1 MTVTFKVGETYA
13 MGVRFTS
20 CCTKTQAT
28 WSRILFFVGIFFF
41 ISDISTALNNVS
53 VSIPSAVK
61 RGDNAI
67 LICNYNLEYDNLYTV
82 KWYRGRREFYRYTPK
97 ENPALKIFPASG
109 GYTVDMTE
117 SNATHVFIRNP
128 TSGKYSCEVSADAP
142 SFDTFFVSGEMEV
155 VELPTQRP
163 VITGVHS
170 RYRLGDIINGNCS
183 SDFSKPAANLTW
195 WINDMQVPPHSVRTF
210 GIQRHFVENLESAV
224 LEINFI
230 VTLHHFIKGRLKLK
244 CSARIYDIYVQ
255 EAEKLIEED
264 RPRILASGRSPEL
277 NIYPFDHLPS
287 AEGFDEH
294 NELYLTHNNNHP
306 SAAARSELSRESQL
320 LTATTAF
327 VLITA
332 INGFLKST
340 IEAIIQAA
348 KGSHLQAA
356 SEKVENATENKI
368 ILQHCQINANGGELN
383 KEYAEQIELLF
394 TSGAHKTR

>member
-1 MTVTFKVGETYA
+1 MKTHKLWIPCS
-13 MGVRFTS
+13 MGVQLARR
-20 CCTKTQAT
+20 CTTTQST
-28 WSRILFFVGIFFF
+28 WRKYLLIAAIFFF
-41 ISDISTALNNVS
+41 IPDTSTALSNVS

-109 GYTVDMTE
+109 GYTVDMSE

-163 VITGVHS
+163 VVTGIHS

-195 WINDMQVPPHSVRTF
+195 WINDIQAPPHATRTF
-210 GIQRHFVENLESAV
+210 GIQRHFAENLESAV

-230 VTLHHFIKGRLKLK
+230 VTLQHFIKGRLKLK

-277 NIYPFDHLPS
+277 NMYPFDHLPD

-294 NELYLTHNNNHP
+294 NELYLTHYTN
-306 SAAARSELSRESQL
+306 S
-320 LTATTAF
+320 F
-327 VLITA
+327 
-332 INGFLKST
+332 
-340 IEAIIQAA
+340 
-348 KGSHLQAA
+348 
-356 SEKVENATENKI
+356 KI
-368 ILQHCQINANGGELN
+368 LVN
-383 KEYAEQIELLF
+383 
-394 TSGAHKTR
+394 

>member
-1 MTVTFKVGETYA
+1 MEVTKVYKPC
-13 MGVRFTS
+13 VRGLQMSRS
-20 CCTKTQAT
+20 CAT
-28 WSRILFFVGIFFF
+28 LQSTWCKLLLLVGIFFF
-41 ISDISTALNNVS
+41 IPDTSTALSNVS

-109 GYTVDMTE
+109 GYTVDLAE

-128 TSGKYSCEVSADAP
+128 TSGKYTCEVSADAP
-142 SFDTFFVSGEMEV
+142 AFDTFFVSGEMEV

-170 RYRLGDIINGNCS
+170 RYRLGDNINGNCS

-195 WINDMQVPPHSVRTF
+195 WINDMQVPPHSVRKF
-210 GIQRHFVENLESAV
+210 GIQRHFTENLESAIV
-224 LEINFI
+224 EINFMA
-230 VTLHHFIKGRLKLK
+230 TLQHFIKGRLKLK

-277 NIYPFDHLPS
+277 NMYPFDHLS
-287 AEGFDEH
+287 DTEGFDEH
-294 NELYLTHNNNHP
+294 NELYLTHYNNHP
-306 SAAARSELSRESQL
+306 SAGTGRTKIPCESQL
-320 LTATTAF
+320 LKVVVASL
-327 VLITA
+327 LITA
-332 INGFLKST
+332 VNSLFKPT
-340 IEAIIQAA
+340 IEAIVHAA
-348 KGSHLQAA
+348 EGSYLQITR
-356 SEKVENATENKI
+356 KRVENATENQI
-368 ILQHCQINANGGELN
+368 GLQHCQ
-383 KEYAEQIELLF
+383 KSTAEMHLKMKCVKQRVATLRRMAL
-394 TSGAHKTR
+394 KTR

>member
-1 MTVTFKVGETYA
+1 MLSKDYT
-13 MGVRFTS
+13 
-20 CCTKTQAT
+20 
-28 WSRILFFVGIFFF
+28 
-41 ISDISTALNNVS
+41 STALSNVS

-109 GYTVDMTE
+109 GYTVDMSE

-170 RYRLGDIINGNCS
+170 RYRLGDVVNGNCS

-195 WINDMQVPPHSVRTF
+195 WINDVQAPLHYVRIF
-210 GIQRHFVENLESAV
+210 GIQRHFAENLESAV

-230 VTLHHFIKGRLKLK
+230 VTLQHFIKGRLKLK

-277 NIYPFDHLPS
+277 NMYPFDHMPD

-294 NELYLTHNNNHP
+294 NELYLTHYNNYP
-306 SAAARSELSRESQL
+306 SAASTRTKLTRDTQL
-320 LTATTAF
+320 QTMAAAVL
-327 VLITA
+327 LITA
-332 INGFLKST
+332 INSLLAPT
-340 IEAIIQAA
+340 LEAIIQVGE
-348 KGSHLQAA
+348 GSHAKPA
-356 SEKVENATENKI
+356 TEKEENATENQI
-368 ILQHCQINANGGELN
+368 ILQHCQTNSDEQEAKSKCIDESELMVN
-383 KEYAEQIELLF
+383 RMRHRK
-394 TSGAHKTR
+394 R

>member
-1 MTVTFKVGETYA
+1 MEVSKVYKPCVQALRLASNRATVQ
-13 MGVRFTS
+13 S
-20 CCTKTQAT
+20 T
-28 WSRILFFVGIFFF
+28 WRKMLLFIGIFFF
-41 ISDISTALNNVS
+41 IPDTSTALSNVS

-67 LICNYNLEYDNLYTV
+67 LICNYNLEYENLYTV

-109 GYTVDMTE
+109 GYSVDMAE

-142 SFDTFFVSGEMEV
+142 SFNTFLVSGEMEV

-163 VITGVHS
+163 IITGVHS
-170 RYRLGDIINGNCS
+170 RYRVGDVINGNCS

-210 GIQRHFVENLESAV
+210 GTQRHFSENLESAIA
-224 LEINFI
+224 EINFI
-230 VTLHHFIKGRLKLK
+230 ATLQHFIKGRLKLK

-277 NIYPFDHLPS
+277 NMYPFDHLS
-287 AEGFDEH
+287 DTEGFDEH
-294 NELYLTHNNNHP
+294 NELYLTHYNNHP
-306 SAAARSELSRESQL
+306 SAAPGETKELESQL
-320 LTATTAF
+320 LKVAIAFLLIAATNSLFQPTIA
-327 VLITA
+327 A
-332 INGFLKST
+332 I
-340 IEAIIQAA
+340 AQAA
-348 KGSHLQAA
+348 EGRCLQIAN
-356 SEKVENATENKI
+356 KRNENATENQFF
-368 ILQHCQINANGGELN
+368 LQQCQISTAEINLKTKCV
-383 KEYAEQIELLF
+383 KECEPTVRRMLF
-394 TSGAHKTR
+394 KTR